1 MLCQGYHEYH
11 NIWDSAINEE
21 LPCECEVHN
30 AMDHYAVAVI
40 RDNVVVGHL
49 PKNIS
54 RICSLFLRSGGTIKV
69 EVTGQKRYSSDL
81 AQGGMEIPCLLLCQG
96 EPKEIKKLIKLLF
109 D

>member
-1 MLCQGYHEYH
+1 MD

-21 LPCECEVHN
+21 LPCEREVHN
-30 AMDHYAVAVI
+30 AMDHYVVAVK
-40 RDNVVVGHL
+40 RDDVVVGHL
-49 PKNIS
+49 PKKIS
-54 RICSLFLRSGGTIKV
+54 RICSVFLRRGGTIRVK
-69 EVTGQKRYSSDL
+69 VTGQRRYSFDL